1 MKRRPASLSTGKET
15 NVKPF
20 RFGEQ
25 FKKKLTSVF
34 GPKGKH
40 GADRHS
46 VFSSDESGS
55 REDGNRHG
63 LEGGGLF
70 SFLHMRGGRHSRGRV
85 FEGVLTFLGAVKNYF
100 VSINW
105 PLLLLSVIAS
115 VYGLLM
121 IRSTH
126 MTSLTVQIVSL
137 ILGLVAYFLIA
148 MFDISHLAVFWRVVM
163 GVGVAFL
170 LSILVFGRSAGGNSG
185 WIRIPMGS
193 LNVGIQPGEVV
204 KIFLIITLAK
214 RLDMLGNDI
223 TRFKGV
229 VIALVH
235 FGIYAAALV
244 FSKDD
249 GMLLTY
255 VFLFVAMI
263 FAAGVKLRY
272 LAFGAGALVLAT
284 PLIWNYLLDYYQK
297 MRILVVL
304 DPTLD
309 LEDKGYHGYISKV
322 AISNG
327 GLTGMGYGKG
337 AVTQFSNPGNLPAKH
352 TDFIFSVICEEMGF
366 FGALAAIGILIG
378 IVVICLLVA
387 RKVRHDKFSYLLAVG
402 VASMLIFQTF
412 LNVGMCLGVV
422 PVIGLTLPF
431 FSHGGSSILTMF
443 ISVGMVASVG
453 AHVRPRTLSDIY

>member
-1 MKRRPASLSTGKET
+1 MKPILFWGKIKE
-15 NVKPF
+15 
-20 RFGEQ
+20 
-25 FKKKLTSVF
+25 KLTSVF
-34 GPKGKH
+34 GTAGKH
-40 GADRHS
+40 RRSGKAPEAGTEEIRNGETIAPKRKR
-46 VFSSDESGS
+46 FSA
-55 REDGNRHG
+55 
-63 LEGGGLF
+63 
-70 SFLHMRGGRHSRGRV
+70 FLHMKGGRHSNGAV
-85 FEGVLTFLGAVKNYF
+85 FAGILNFLGAVRNYF

-105 PLLLLSVIAS
+105 PLLLLSILAS
-115 VYGLLM
+115 VYGLFM
-121 IRSTH
+121 IASTH
-126 MTSLTVQIVSL
+126 VTSLTVQIVS
-137 ILGLVAYFLIA
+137 ILLGIAAYFLIA
-148 MFDISHLAVFWRVVM
+148 MFDISHLAVFWRIVM
-163 GVGVAFL
+163 AVGVL
-170 LSILVFGRSAGGNSG
+170 LLLAVLVFGRSAGINTG
-185 WIRIPMGS
+185 WIRFKIGS
-193 LNVGIQPGEVV
+193 LDLGVQPGEVV

-214 RLDMLGNDI
+214 RLDMLGNDV

-229 VIALVH
+229 LIATLH
-235 FGIYAAALV
+235 FAVYAAALI

-249 GMLLTY
+249 GMLLAY
-255 VFLFVAMI
+255 GIIFVAVM

-272 LAFGAGALVLAT
+272 LAFGAGGLILAT

-309 LEDKGYHGYISKV
+309 LEGKGYHAFISKI

-352 TDFIFSVICEEMGF
+352 TDFIFSVICEELGF

-387 RKVRHDKFSYLLAVG
+387 RKVRHDRFSYLVAVG
-402 VASMLIFQTF
+402 VATMIIFQTF
-412 LNVGMCLGVV
+412 LNVGMCTGVV

-431 FSHGGSSILTMF
+431 FSHGGSSVLTMF
-443 ISVGMVASVG
+443 LSVGMVASVG